1 MSAPSGC
8 TRSSASAARAQTP
21 MTVRISSAIS
31 PATSSSGRPH
41 LVPIMLSTLN
51 TLDSTCFEAQGVSG
65 SKPSDLPGQ
74 GKALKAASGRW
85 RRRRLCRRRGA
96 SRVPP
101 RGGAA
106 EVRHCPVPVRCS
118 GWGSVPGS
126 AAPGPCVTPWLH
138 VRRDRGCTAAVTKVG
153 RRSGRGLL
161 LRMRPMPGHV
171 FCGHGPPPAP
181 EPLGSRAPAHS
192 GARRGPEH
200 PRPSR
205 PNHCTDCHRACS
217 CASDPASGM

>member
-1 MSAPSGC
+1 LPLSLLRTGANQSPKG
-8 TRSSASAARAQTP
+8 ARATDWP
-21 MTVRISSAIS
+21 TIRSTTLLTADPESGARKSAFSRPAHSHIS
-31 PATSSSGRPH
+31 
-41 LVPIMLSTLN
+41 
-51 TLDSTCFEAQGVSG
+51 LDSTCFEVQGVSG
-65 SKPSDLPGQ
+65 SKPSDLPGP
-74 GKALKAASGRW
+74 
-85 RRRRLCRRRGA
+85 A

-181 EPLGSRAPAHS
+181 EPLGSRAPAHA

>member
-1 MSAPSGC
+1 M
-8 TRSSASAARAQTP
+8 P
-21 MTVRISSAIS
+21 M
-31 PATSSSGRPH
+31 P
-41 LVPIMLSTLN
+41 
-51 TLDSTCFEAQGVSG
+51 
-65 SKPSDLPGQ
+65 
-74 GKALKAASGRW
+74 
-85 RRRRLCRRRGA
+85 RRYKHRRKVGRLCQRFRAHVFSARGAVVIGARPSTARGRRVRADHSVRPEWSLQGPCSDHWGPASHVLHSLRALIRSAREAA

-138 VRRDRGCTAAVTKVG
+138 GRRDRGCTAAVTKVG

-161 LRMRPMPGHV
+161 LHMRPMPGHV
-171 FCGHGPPPAP
+171 FWGHGPPPAP